1 MTKDGFTTR
10 MQRVSNQLFILAAIL
25 VLLCTG
31 TTYAQTTPADTAT
44 REYYKTVV
52 PGKEYAA
59 NGLYRWL
66 WGAHYRHEWTTPVKV
81 PVIRFDTVT
90 IIGTKPVAPAL
101 APIEQGG
108 GRQTKT
114 LRLQSASG
122 KQYVLRTIDKNFSAA
137 LPEIAQGTF
146 VENLANDQ
154 VSIAHPFA
162 PVTIPIMAEAAGV
175 YHTNPYIVYVP
186 YSDRLGEYNKVFAN
200 TLCLFEERPDND
212 QSDAPNFG
220 NSEKVTSTAKM
231 MKKVMEENDHIVD
244 QKAFVRSRLFDMF
257 IGDWGRHEDQ
267 WRWAKFDS
275 GDYVVYKP
283 IPRDRDQA
291 FTKFDGFFPY
301 LFTSPEQLEH
311 LQTFGYDIKNIKK
324 YNFPAR
330 YLDRRFT
337 NDIPEPTW
345 INIAKDLQQSLTD
358 SVIEAAIHQLP
369 PEEFALSG
377 KDLITK
383 LKSRRDHLVQ
393 FAKKYYK
400 FLTEEVNVVGSE
412 EREWFDVK
420 RLNNKETSVSV
431 YRITKKGKVADT
443 PYYHRIFY
451 RGKTDEIR
459 LYGLAG
465 NDLYTIEGKVNEGIK
480 VRIIGGTDKDTIT
493 DLSSVAGLSHKTQVY
508 DNPSNIITSSAE
520 TQVHLSTDTAINEYN
535 YRAFKYNTGHVI
547 KTPWYET
554 PIGFYVALG
563 YIYRKYHWRKDP
575 FAWQQK
581 AFAYYS
587 ISQNSLGVRYDG
599 LFNEVI
605 GKWNLGINASFD
617 AVRQGYFFGIGNE
630 SPHLDKSNKYYQL
643 YSRELY
649 GGVGLQ
655 RTIGPHNTIGLTGFY
670 QGVQILNRQDHFT
683 SETLKTSD
691 PSVFNWKHFAG
702 ARFDYALHSTND
714 DVVPTKGID
723 WLSSVIYTRN
733 INDGARSF
741 TNYSSSFTLYVPL
754 VDRFSLAL
762 RAGGATITGKPE
774 FYQLNTIGGGSS
786 LRGFRRERFYGKT
799 AFYNE
804 DELRWITNTRNYFY
818 NGKIGL
824 IAFLDN
830 GRVWQPGEQ
839 SDEWHFGYGGGLMLA
854 PFNKISVSV
863 FYGISKEEKII
874 TLRLGNMF

>member
-1 MTKDGFTTR
+1 MATICLYTGRQKAGN
-10 MQRVSNQLFILAAIL
+10 MLFVLAA
-25 VLLCTG
+25 VLLFLLVG
-31 TTYAQTTPADTAT
+31 TATLAQTTMEDPH
-44 REYYKTVV
+44 YKIVV

-59 NGLYRWL
+59 GNLHRLL
-66 WGAHYRHEWTTPVKV
+66 WGAHYRKEWTTPVKV
-81 PVIRFDTVT
+81 PVINFDTVT
-90 IIGTKPVAPAL
+90 IIGTEPVAPAL
-101 APIEQGG
+101 TPTEQGG

-114 LRLQSASG
+114 LRLKSASG

-137 LPEIAQGTF
+137 LPEVAQGTF

-162 PVTIPIMAEAAGV
+162 PVTIPIMAKAAGI
-175 YHTNPYIVYVP
+175 YHTNPYIVYVAP
-186 YSDRLGEYNKVFAN
+186 SQRLGEYNKTFAN

-212 QSDAPNFG
+212 QSDTPNFG
-220 NSEKVTSTAKM
+220 NSDKVTSTANM
-231 MKKVMEENDHIVD
+231 MEKVMEENDHIVD

-267 WRWAKFDS
+267 WRWARFDS
-275 GDYVVYKP
+275 GDYAVYKP

-311 LQTFGYDIKNIKK
+311 LQTFDYDIKNIKK

-337 NDIPEPTW
+337 NNIPEATW
-345 INIAKDLQQSLTD
+345 IAIAKDLQQSLTD
-358 SVIEAAIHQLP
+358 SVIDAAIHQLP

-377 KDLITK
+377 KDLIAK

-400 FLTEEVNVVGSE
+400 FLSEEVNVVGSE
-412 EREWFDVK
+412 ERELFDVK

-465 NDLYTIEGKVNEGIK
+465 NDIYTIEGKVNKGIE
-480 VRIIGGTDKDTIT
+480 VRIIGGTDKDSIT
-493 DLSSVAGLSHKTQVY
+493 DLSSVGGLSHKTQVY
-508 DNPSNIITSSAE
+508 DNPGNTITPSPE
-520 TQVHLSTDTAINEYN
+520 TQLHLSTDTAINEYN

-563 YIYRKYHWRKDP
+563 YVYRKYHWRKDP

-630 SPHLDKSNKYYQL
+630 SANQNKSKYYQL
-643 YSRELY
+643 HSREAY
-649 GGVGLQ
+649 GGLGLQ
-655 RTIGPHNTIGLTGFY
+655 RSIGPYNTIGFTGFY
-670 QGVQILNRQDHFT
+670 QGVQLLNRPDHFA
-683 SETLKTSD
+683 SETLNRVDT
-691 PSVFNWKHFAG
+691 SVFNWKHFAG
-702 ARFDYALHSTND
+702 GRFDYALHTTND

-723 WLSSVIYTRN
+723 WLTTIAYTIN
-733 INDGARSF
+733 INNSKRSF
-741 TNYSSSFTLYVPL
+741 TRFSSNLTLYVPL
-754 VDRFSLAL
+754 INRFSLAI
-762 RAGGATITGKPE
+762 RAGAATITGTPE

-786 LRGFRRERFYGKT
+786 LRGFRRNRFYGKT
-799 AFYNE
+799 AFYNGN
-804 DELRWITNTRNYFY
+804 ELRWITNLRNYFF

-824 IAFLDN
+824 IAFSDN

-839 SDEWHFGYGGGLMLA
+839 SDEWHFGYGGGLMLV
-854 PFNKISVSV
+854 PFNKVSVSV
-863 FYGISKEEKII
+863 FYGISKEDRII
-874 TLRLGNMF
+874 TLRLGNLF